1 MKLSEI
7 GFKKIWN
14 TEDDNVLED
23 FYIKALSSAH
33 LYYRATYTFSSS
45 ILADAAKGIDGLI
58 DNDGEMRLIIG
69 DVMSEE
75 DYAALEEGDSY
86 KKYES
91 KCVEMLRVALSK
103 SFENKLYAHRC
114 EILKWMSGAKKL
126 KIKFALMNNERKI
139 FHDKSGVIYGKDNE
153 RVAFLGSG
161 NETAGGIDL
170 NWEQFHS
177 YFSWDNAYD
186 PYGTDIEDKLINYWN
201 SDNGSEKFRTFTL
214 PDDKI
219 KEVFSEHTS
228 SKRTSAVFKP
238 VLGEVKLSK
247 EEYKVPFPSIPKKIG
262 GKEFKIR
269 PYQKD
274 ALNKWR
280 DNNYK
285 GILKH
290 ATGSGKTLT
299 AIYGVTRLFLSEG
312 TKGRMAAVI
321 GVPYQIL
328 ADQWAEEFKLFNIS
342 PIICYGNSSKWKAK
356 IDNRIADIERSNSTK
371 QLMVLIV
378 VNASLLNPE
387 IFVPINEI
395 LKTKKFKTIFVG
407 DECHEYAGRNLDNLP
422 DADFRLGLSA
432 TPFNDR
438 DDVDSIT
445 KDNNLKSYFINEVH
459 TFSLEDALAKDYLCK
474 YEYHPI
480 FIRLNEDEEKEYLEL
495 SRKIASFGND
505 ALSKTSSENKS
516 KDALMG
522 QRARLI
528 GSAEEKF
535 IKLKTLAKNLNSPSN
550 TLIFCGDG
558 STEDSTEEE
567 IKDKKKVLGILRS
580 LKWDVAEFTAEVSN
594 DVRRSRIRD
603 FKDQTLD
610 ALVAIKVLDQGV
622 NIPAIETA
630 VIVASSRS
638 KRQYIQRLGRVLRKS
653 ENKDLSHIYDFIVL
667 PHSKS
672 DLSKSLE
679 GLIEKEKVR
688 FDEFSKCCEN
698 KTQLTNVFQKH
709 TNTNI

>member
-23 FYIKALSSAH
+23 FYIKALSQAQM
-33 LYYRATYTFSSS
+33 YYRATYTFSSS

-58 DNDGEMRLIIG
+58 DNGGEMRLIIG
-69 DVMSEE
+69 DVMSKE
-75 DYAALEEGDSY
+75 DYSALEEGDSY
-86 KKYES
+86 KKYEK
-91 KCVEMLRVALSK
+91 KCIEMLRVSLSK

-114 EILKWMSGAKKL
+114 EILQWMVGAKKL
-126 KIKFALMNNERKI
+126 EIKFALMKNAKKI
-139 FHDKSGVIYGKDNE
+139 FHDKSGVIYGEENE
-153 RVAFLGSG
+153 RVTFLGSG

-186 PYGTDIEDKLINYWN
+186 PYGKDVEDKLINYWN
-201 SDNGSEKFRTFTL
+201 SNNGSDKFQLYTL
-214 PDDKI
+214 PSDKI
-219 KEVFSEHTS
+219 MAIFAEHTS
-228 SKRTSAVFKP
+228 TKTSSSVFKP
-238 VLGEVKLSK
+238 VLGEIKLSK
-247 EEYKVPFPSIPKKIG
+247 ETYKIPFPSIPKYIG
-262 GKEFKIR
+262 NKKFKIR

-274 ALNKWR
+274 ALKRWK

-299 AIYGVTRLFLSEG
+299 AIYGVTKLFLAEG
-312 TKGRMAAVI
+312 TRGRMAVVV

-328 ADQWAEEFKLFNIS
+328 ADQWAEEFKLFNIN

-356 IDNRIADIERSNSTK
+356 IDNRIADIERSNSPK
-371 QLMVLIV
+371 SIMVLII
-378 VNASLLNPE
+378 VNASLLNPK
-387 IFVPINEI
+387 IFDPVKEK
-395 LKTKKFKTIFVG
+395 LKSKEFNTIFVG
-407 DECHEYAGRNLDNLP
+407 DECHEYANRDLENLP
-422 DADFRLGLSA
+422 DANHRLGLSA
-432 TPFNDR
+432 TPFNER
-438 DDVDSIT
+438 DDAESIT
-445 KDNNLKSYFINEVH
+445 KDNNLKSYFIDEVD
-459 TFSLEDALAKDYLCK
+459 TFSLEDALTNDYLCK
-474 YEYHPI
+474 YKYHPI
-480 FIRLNEDEEKEYLEL
+480 FIHLTESEEKEYLDL
-495 SRKIASFGND
+495 SRKIASFGIDN
-505 ALSKTSSENKS
+505 LPKKSSESKS

-535 IKLKTLAKNLNSPSN
+535 VKLKKLAKSLNNPSN
-550 TLIFCGDG
+550 TLVFCGDG
-558 STEDSTEEE
+558 STENSTEEE
-567 IKDKKKVLGILRS
+567 IKDKKRVLEILRD
-580 LKWDVAEFTAEVSN
+580 LRWDAAEFTAEVSSE
-594 DVRRSRIRD
+594 VRKSRIRD

-630 VIVASSRS
+630 IILASSRA

-672 DLSKSLE
+672 NLSKSLV
-679 GLIEKEKVR
+679 GLVEKEKIR

-698 KTQLTNVFQKH
+698 NKELDNVFQKH
-709 TNTNI
+709 SYGIL

>member
-23 FYIKALSSAH
+23 FYIKALSSAQM
-33 LYYRATYTFSSS
+33 YYRATYTFSSS
-45 ILADAAKGIDGLI
+45 ILADAAQGIDGLI
-58 DNDGEMRLIIG
+58 ENGGEMRLIIG
-69 DVMSEE
+69 DVMSED
-75 DYAALEEGDSY
+75 DYKALEEGDSY
-86 KKYES
+86 KKYET
-91 KCVEMLRVALSK
+91 KCIEMLRVALSK

-114 EILKWMSGAKKL
+114 EILKWMIGSKKL
-126 KIKFALMNNERKI
+126 EIKFALMKNTKKI
-139 FHDKSGVIYGKDNE
+139 FHDKSGVIYGENNE

-177 YFSWDNAYD
+177 YFSWDSAYD

-201 SDNGSEKFRTFTL
+201 SDNSSEKFRLYTL
-214 PDDKI
+214 PSDQI
-219 KEVFSEHTS
+219 EAVFSEHTS
-228 SKRTSAVFKP
+228 TKKTSSVFKP
-238 VLGEVKLSK
+238 VLGEMELSK
-247 EEYKVPFPSIPKKIG
+247 EEYKIPSPSIPNKIG
-262 GKEFKIR
+262 NKKFEIR
-269 PYQKD
+269 PYQKE

-280 DNNYK
+280 ENNYK

-299 AIYGVTRLFLSEG
+299 AIYGVTKLFLSPG
-312 TKGRMAAVI
+312 TKKRMAVVV

-328 ADQWAEEFKLFNIS
+328 ADQWAEEFKLFNIN

-356 IDNRIADIERSNSTK
+356 IYNRIADIERSGPTK

-378 VNASLLNPE
+378 VNASLLNPD
-387 IFVPINEI
+387 IFVPINET

-407 DECHEYAGRNLDNLP
+407 DECHEYAGRDLENLP
-422 DADFRLGLSA
+422 DVEHRLGLSA
-432 TPFNDR
+432 TPFNER
-438 DDVDSIT
+438 DDIQSIT
-445 KDNNLKSYFINEVH
+445 KDNNLKSYFIDEVH
-459 TFSLEDALAKDYLCK
+459 TFSLKDALANDYLCK
-474 YEYHPI
+474 YEYHPV
-480 FIRLNEDEEKEYLEL
+480 FIRLSEDEEKEYLDL

-505 ALSKTSSENKS
+505 SLSKNSSENKS

-535 IKLKTLAKNLNSPSN
+535 IKLKTLAKNLDSPSN

-558 STEDSTEEE
+558 STEDSIEDE
-567 IKDKKKVLGILRS
+567 IKDKKKILEILRN
-580 LKWDVAEFTAEVSN
+580 LKWDVAEFTAEVSQ
-594 DVRRSRIRD
+594 DVRKSRIRD

-622 NIPAIETA
+622 NIPAIESA
-630 VIVASSRS
+630 IIVASSRA

-653 ENKDLSHIYDFIVL
+653 ENKDLSYIYDFIVL
-667 PHSKS
+667 PHSKF

-679 GLIEKEKVR
+679 NLIEKEKVR

-698 KTQLTNVFQKH
+698 KIEIENVFEKH
-709 TNTNI
+709 VKAIQ